1 MNNHNF
7 KPATKNKP
15 ELIAAREKIKAKIK
29 AQYKTQRS
37 FLEACKE
44 KGYVISESGLSHIL
58 SGRRT
63 LHKPKEEFFNNIL
76 D

>member
-1 MNNHNF
+1 MN
-7 KPATKNKP
+7 KDKP

-29 AQYKTQRS
+29 AQYKTQRA
-37 FLEACKE
+37 FLEACKQ

-58 SGRRT
+58 NGRRT
-63 LHKPKEEFFNNIL
+63 LHKPKEVFFNKML